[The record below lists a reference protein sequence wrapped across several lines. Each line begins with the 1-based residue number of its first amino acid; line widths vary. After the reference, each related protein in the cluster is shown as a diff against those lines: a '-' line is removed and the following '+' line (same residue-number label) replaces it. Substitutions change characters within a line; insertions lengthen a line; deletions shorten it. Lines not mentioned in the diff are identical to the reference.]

1 MTMNSPYRESVEAY
15 ADDRGLLD
23 LDIAEQVLEE
33 HGRSASDSDLPED
46 WDNATALLDF
56 LGY

>member
-1 MTMNSPYRESVEAY
+1 MNSPYRESVEAY

-33 HGRSASDSDLPED
+33 RGRSAEDSDLPED
-46 WDNATALLDF
+46 WDNAVTLLDF